1 MLVAPHPMDAA
12 KVFIFSGEK
21 WEAQSS
27 YKQCSTESWADS
39 DQLSV
44 TVLQQQQFILHCTH
58 LPVHFDLSFTHL
70 PVAFRETS

>member
-1 MLVAPHPMDAA
+1 MLVAPHLMDAA
-12 KVFIFSGEK
+12 KVLIFSEEK

-27 YKQCSTESWADS
+27 DKQCSTESRADS

-44 TVLQQQQFILHCTH
+44 TVLQRQQFILHFTH

-70 PVAFRETS
+70 PVAFRDTS